1 MKQIF
6 IKYGAAFLLFC
17 ALLNCEKYKNEGS
30 NPSVPPDIA
39 PEVFVRQYQK
49 WLDVNDF
56 EKAAEN
62 ATDEEKI
69 RLEDLKKFVFKTQET
84 LDSSLLHTTILAIN
98 CLPKNELTICACKM
112 KDQFEVYDITFYLKK
127 LNNRWLMDAPAEEA
141 QIYQDEELQKIIDSI
156 FLTMENKFQQ

>member
-6 IKYGAAFLLFC
+6 KNYGTALLMSC
-17 ALLNCEKYKNEGS
+17 ALLNCEKYNNE
-30 NPSVPPDIA
+30 NRNQSVIPDMA
-39 PEVFVRQYQK
+39 PELFIRQYQK

-62 ATDEEKI
+62 ATEEEKI